1 MNFKI
6 FYFQNI
12 FVVRR
17 LEGISLKDITSLIS
31 NENLNNCETYNKETV
46 KFMPNEWMHSTTS
59 QLLCSYSFSFKILR
73 EALFLLHLIKSK
85 LFDNS
90 FVVR

>member
-31 NENLNNCETYNKETV
+31 NQNLNNCETYDKETV
-46 KFMPNEWMHSTTS
+46 KFMPNE
-59 QLLCSYSFSFKILR
+59 
-73 EALFLLHLIKSK
+73 
-85 LFDNS
+85 
-90 FVVR
+90 